1 LIVELALEYYCLSQ
15 SLLFLR
21 HVLYRNTI
29 NYIMSA
35 TEAAGEPCKEAEK
48 KETVLGKALKSSVFA
63 FSLDETRAKE
73 GYDAEGV
80 RKLLPL
86 GGNYRLPEVWRT
98 MKLWTLE

>member
-1 LIVELALEYYCLSQ
+1 VSAQ
-15 SLLFLR
+15 SKR
-21 HVLYRNTI
+21 E
-29 NYIMSA
+29 

-98 MKLWTLE
+98 MKLTSTMILSPCLE